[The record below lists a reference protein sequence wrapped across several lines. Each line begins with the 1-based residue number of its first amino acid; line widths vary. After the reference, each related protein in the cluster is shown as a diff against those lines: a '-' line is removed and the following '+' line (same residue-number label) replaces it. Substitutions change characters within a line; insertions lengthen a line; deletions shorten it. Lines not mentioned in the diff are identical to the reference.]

1 MATVLEPAFPAQ
13 SEDPVADSASIQRA
27 LRELIDPE
35 RILIRPIDRI
45 AFASDASFYRLI
57 PQAVIQPTTT
67 EEIKHLF
74 RFSHNQ
80 RIPLVFRAGGT
91 SLSGQ
96 SITDGI
102 LVDIGRYWRNVRVEQ
117 NGKTIR
123 VQPGL
128 IGQQANNALRLYSR
142 KIGPDPASIASC
154 RLGGILSNN
163 SSGMCCGV
171 VQNAYHT
178 LASLTFILPS
188 GTQIDTAD
196 PDADKTLRTRW
207 SRSLCETLLR
217 LKAEIEADADAG
229 RAHPLQVQNEEHH
242 RLFAECLSRLQSPD
256 RHLQPSHHRLRGHAG
271 LHRRSSAQYCSL
283 ITR

>member
-1 MATVLEPAFPAQ
+1 MATLVEPVASAQ
-13 SEDPVADSASIQRA
+13 SEDQVMDPIRIRHL

-35 RILIRPIDRI
+35 RILIRPIERI

-57 PQAVIQPTTT
+57 PRAVIQPTTD

-74 RFSHNQ
+74 RFSHQ
-80 RIPLVFRAGGT
+80 HRIPLVFRAGGT

-96 SITDGI
+96 AITDGI
-102 LVDIGRYWRNVRVEQ
+102 LVDIGRYWRSVRVEQ

-128 IGQQANNALRLYSR
+128 IGQQANNALRLYGR

-154 RLGGILSNN
+154 RMGGILANN

-178 LASLTFILPS
+178 LSSLTFVLPS

-196 PDADKTLRTRW
+196 
-207 SRSLCETLLR
+207 
-217 LKAEIEADADAG
+217 ADADALL
-229 RAHPLQVQNEEHH
+229 RKLEPTLCATLLKLKSEIEAKPTLSAHIRQKYRTKNTTGYSLNAFLDYDRPVDI
-242 RLFAECLSRLQSPD
+242 F
-256 RHLQPSHHRLRGHAG
+256 RHL
-271 LHRRSSAQYCSL
+271 L
-283 ITR
+283 IGS

>member
-1 MATVLEPAFPAQ
+1 MATILEPAVQ
-13 SEDPVADSASIQRA
+13 SHHGDTISDSTEIQR
-27 LRELIDPE
+27 LLSELIVPA

-57 PQAVIQPTTT
+57 PQAVIQPQTN

-74 RFSHNQ
+74 RFSHRHQ
-80 RIPLVFRAGGT
+80 IPLVFRAGGT

-96 SITDGI
+96 AITDGI
-102 LVDIGRYWRNVRVEQ
+102 LVDVGRYWRSVRVEQ
-117 NGKTIR
+117 GGKTIR

-128 IGQQANNALRLYSR
+128 IGQQANNALRLYGR

-154 RLGGILSNN
+154 RMGGILANN

-178 LASLTFILPS
+178 LSSLTFILPS

-196 PDADKTLRTRW
+196 PSAGDLFRMLEPE
-207 SRSLCETLLR
+207 LCSTLLK
-217 LKAEIEADADAG
+217 LKAQIESNPTLASRIRSKYKTKNTTGYSLNAFIDFND
-229 RAHPLQVQNEEHH
+229 PLDI
-242 RLFAECLSRLQSPD
+242 FS
-256 RHLQPSHHRLRGHAG
+256 HLIIGSEGTLA
-271 LHRRSSAQYCSL
+271 
-283 ITR
+283 

>member
-1 MATVLEPAFPAQ
+1 MATLVEPATSAQ
-13 SEDPVADSASIQRA
+13 SGDQVMNPFRIRDL

-35 RILIRPIDRI
+35 RILIRPIERI

-57 PQAVIQPTTT
+57 PRAVIQTQTA

-74 RFSHNQ
+74 RFSQEH

-96 SITDGI
+96 AITDGI
-102 LVDIGRYWRNVRVEQ
+102 LVDIGRYWRSVRVEQ

-128 IGQQANNALRLYSR
+128 IGQQANNALRLYGR

-154 RLGGILSNN
+154 RMGGILANN

-178 LASLTFILPS
+178 LSSLTFILPS

-196 PDADKTLRTRW
+196 PNAGNIFAMLEPQ
-207 SRSLCETLLR
+207 LCRTLLR
-217 LKAEIEADADAG
+217 LKSEIEADGPLAARI
-229 RAHPLQVQNEEHH
+229 RAKYKMKNTTGYSLNAFLDFSHPLDIFSHLIIGSEGT
-242 RLFAECLSRLQSPD
+242 LAFIAEAVLNTVPD
-256 RHLQPSHHRLRGHAG
+256 
-271 LHRRSSAQYCSL
+271 
-283 ITR
+283 

>member
-1 MATVLEPAFPAQ
+1 MLRLSKLGRWEEMGTLISDEVLHRFSVVGNAVTCA
-13 SEDPVADSASIQRA
+13 
-27 LRELIDPE
+27 REIKRRFDPE
-35 RILIRPIDRI
+35 RILIRPIERI

-57 PQAVIQPTTT
+57 PRAVIQPQTA

-74 RFSHNQ
+74 RFSHAH
-80 RIPLVFRAGGT
+80 RVPLVFRAGGT

-96 SITDGI
+96 AITDGI

-128 IGQQANNALRLYSR
+128 IGQQANNALRLYGR

-154 RLGGILSNN
+154 RMGGILANN

-178 LASLTFILPS
+178 LSSLTFILPS

-196 PDADKTLRTRW
+196 PNAGNIFRMLEPR
-207 SRSLCETLLR
+207 LCETLLR
-217 LKAEIEADADAG
+217 LKSEIEADAALAARI
-229 RAHPLQVQNEEHH
+229 RAKYKMKNTTGYSLNAFLDFSNPRHGCFPT
-242 RLFAECLSRLQSPD
+242 RSPD
-256 RHLQPSHHRLRGHAG
+256 G
-271 LHRRSSAQYCSL
+271 
-283 ITR
+283 